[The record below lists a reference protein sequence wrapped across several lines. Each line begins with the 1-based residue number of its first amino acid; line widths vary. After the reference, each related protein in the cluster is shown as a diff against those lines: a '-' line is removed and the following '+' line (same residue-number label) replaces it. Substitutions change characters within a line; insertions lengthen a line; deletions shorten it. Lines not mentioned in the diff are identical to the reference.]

1 MVECLSVNRSSVL
14 PSKTQGTLSP
24 LLRKSGRTENPE
36 DGEVCGM
43 NGGYIHEL
51 TITVITCTEI
61 NMIGPVNLST

>member
-14 PSKTQGTLSP
+14 LSKTQGTLSP
-24 LLRKSGRTENPE
+24 LLRKSERMENPE

-43 NGGYIHEL
+43 NGCYIHEL